1 MSFKFVT
8 AACALGLVLTTS
20 ACAQREYLVGRT
32 KAVIGRYCQADE
44 MERQVL
50 RTQFATERGP
60 LIEIHC
66 ENLQVA
72 AM

>member
-1 MSFKFVT
+1 MPFRCIV
-8 AACALGLVLTTS
+8 AVCAFGALLATS
-20 ACAQREYLVGRT
+20 ACAQREYLVGKT

-44 MERQVL
+44 LERQVL
-50 RTQFATERGP
+50 RSQFVTPHGP

-72 AM
+72 GI